1 MKNNVINACFVLV
14 IALYIVSAIDLV
26 FKLELLPKFSLIYF
40 CVFSVIVCSRVIYHM
55 YKMNM
60 FNTNDE

>member
-1 MKNNVINACFVLV
+1 MKNNVINVCFVLLV
-14 IALYIVSAIDLV
+14 ALYIVSAVDLL

-40 CVFSVIVCSRVIYHM
+40 CVYTVMTCSYVIYYM

-60 FNTNDE
+60 FNTVDE

>member
-1 MKNNVINACFVLV
+1 MKNNVINVCFVLLIV
-14 IALYIVSAIDLV
+14 LYIVSAIDLV

-40 CVFSVIVCSRVIYHM
+40 CVCSVMACSHVIYYM

-60 FNTNDE
+60 FNTDDE

>member
-1 MKNNVINACFVLV
+1 MKNNVINVCFVLV
-14 IALYIVSAIDLV
+14 IALYLISAVDLL

-40 CVFSVIVCSRVIYHM
+40 CVCSVMACSRIIYYM

-60 FNTNDE
+60 FNTYDE

>member
-1 MKNNVINACFVLV
+1 MKNKVIDVCFVLL

-26 FKLELLPKFSLIYF
+26 LKLELLPKFSLIYF
-40 CVFSVIVCSRVIYHM
+40 CVYTVMTCSYVIYYM

-60 FNTNDE
+60 FNTDDE